1 MFSVLLRSG
10 LPKASRM
17 SHYKMMAGGHLLN
30 CVAMTSDDVMYV
42 TLPLYHISALL
53 FGLSN
58 VIRNGKKTEY
68 KALYLNFSRITCGKG
83 FPELILLSL
92 NKILC
97 ILYKLQEQFS
107 EKFCGPFILF
117 NVGKT
122 AHT

>member
-58 VIRNGKKTEY
+58 VIRNGKKTEQNINPIFSIY
-68 KALYLNFSRITCGKG
+68 VHKQAL
-83 FPELILLSL
+83 
-92 NKILC
+92 
-97 ILYKLQEQFS
+97 
-107 EKFCGPFILF
+107 
-117 NVGKT
+117 
-122 AHT
+122 A